1 MKNKEIVSGLIGA
14 SFFAI
19 GYLGLSIAA
28 LPALA
33 VGTGAYVAS
42 ELLLSGKKDMEE
54 EFGTIPLSKRIEKA
68 RKDNK
73 HISDLIK
80 EIEDEEL
87 QKYLNDISNSSTKII
102 NTIEKNKIDNKTSNK
117 FMDYYLPVC
126 VNILDR
132 YDDIENQKLTSKDSK
147 KFMDN
152 SHKIIKET
160 SLAFKKIL
168 NSLYQND
175 IENNEAEMKVYN
187 QMLKSDGYNASEID
201 VKDGDEDE

>member
-1 MKNKEIVSGLIGA
+1 MKNKEIISGVVGA

-19 GYLGLSIAA
+19 GYIGLSIAA

-33 VGTGAYVAS
+33 VGTTAYVAS
-42 ELLLSGKKDMEE
+42 SLILSGNKEKIENIHNTLE
-54 EFGTIPLSKRIEKA
+54 KRIAKA
-68 RKDNK
+68 RKDIK
-73 HISDLIK
+73 HINEMIK
-80 EIEDEEL
+80 EVDDKEVK
-87 QKYLNDISNSSTKII
+87 KYLDDISVSSTKII

-117 FMDYYLPVC
+117 FLDYYLPVC

-132 YDDIENQKLTSKDSK
+132 YDEIENQELTSKDSI
-147 KFMDN
+147 KFMEDSN
-152 SHKIIKET
+152 ELIKET

-187 QMLKSDGYNASEID
+187 QMLKSDGYNANELE
-201 VKDGDEDE
+201 VKDGAKDE

>member
-1 MKNKEIVSGLIGA
+1 MKNKEVVSGVIGA

-28 LPALA
+28 LPSLA
-33 VGTGAYVAS
+33 FGAGAYVAS
-42 ELLLSGKKDMEE
+42 ELLLSGKKEMEE
-54 EFGTIPLSKRIEKA
+54 DFGNNSLSKRIEKA

-73 HISDLIK
+73 HISELIK
-80 EIEDEEL
+80 EVEDDEIKKHL
-87 QKYLNDISNSSTKII
+87 SDISSSSTKII
-102 NTIEKNKIDNKTSNK
+102 NTIEKNKLDNKTSNK
-117 FMDYYLPVC
+117 FLDYYLPVC

-147 KFMDN
+147 KFMEN
-152 SHKIIKET
+152 SNQLIKET

-168 NSLYQND
+168 NSLYEND

-187 QMLKSDGYNASEID
+187 QMLKSDGYNASEINL
-201 VKDGDEDE
+201 KDGDNDE